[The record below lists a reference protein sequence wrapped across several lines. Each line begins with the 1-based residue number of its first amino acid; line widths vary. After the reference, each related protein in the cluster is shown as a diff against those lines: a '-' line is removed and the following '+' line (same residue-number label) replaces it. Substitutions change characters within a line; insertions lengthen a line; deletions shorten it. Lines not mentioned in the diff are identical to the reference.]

1 MAGATRARGNGFARV
16 LTLPAA
22 RAAFGLAWAVA
33 GCGGQPSLG
42 STERVDRLGEPIING
57 HADSWPNDPAVVR
70 IEGPNGGASG
80 TLVSP
85 HVILCAA
92 HTIDGGGSFTIYFG
106 DNQSSPVATVMSSQS
121 VQDPNYVMDQHND
134 TGVIV
139 LPSSFTA
146 PSPATPVPMAESIP
160 MSAIGMTARIVGFGY
175 DTPSGGSGTKRDGTE
190 PVTSLDSN
198 WVVLTAGSA
207 MQSECSG
214 DSGGPALLDLGCGP
228 VIIGTV
234 NRHLDS
240 GACQIGN
247 YQRVDIEQS
256 FVNAQIQMAD
266 PGFTPPG
273 CAGADGGGGS
283 SGSSSSSS
291 GASSGGSASGSSSG
305 GSGSGSSGSSSGSI
319 ASGSSSTGS
328 SGGSSGSL
336 GSTSSGSPSG
346 DDGGINDFGGA
357 VQTSAGCSCGV
368 VGTQGSPDLLESTAA
383 TGLLALATF
392 RIKRRRKNRP
402 KTPRVGATF

>member
-1 MAGATRARGNGFARV
+1 MRKPMGV
-16 LTLPAA
+16 
-22 RAAFGLAWAVA
+22 GLLLVVA
-33 GCGGQPSLG
+33 GCGGQPSPG
-42 STERVDRLGEPIING
+42 TSERVEGLAEPIING
-57 HADSWPNDPAVVR
+57 VSDSWPSDPSVVR

-92 HTIDGGGSFTIYFG
+92 HTIDGGGSFTVYFG
-106 DNQSSPVATVMSSQS
+106 DNQSSPVATVTSSQS
-121 VQDPNYVMDQHND
+121 VQDPNYLMDQHND

-146 PSPATPVPMAESIP
+146 PSPAAPVPMAASIP

-175 DTPSGGSGTKRDGTE
+175 DTPSGGSGTKREGTE

-198 WVVLTAGSA
+198 WVVLTASSA

-247 YQRVDIEQS
+247 YQRVDIEQA

-273 CAGADGGGGS
+273 CASGDGGGS
-283 SGSSSSSS
+283 SSGSGTSSS
-291 GASSGGSASGSSSG
+291 GAGSSGASGSGSSSG
-305 GSGSGSSGSSSGSI
+305 GSSSGGPAGSSSGANGGSSGSSGSI
-319 ASGSSSTGS
+319 AGGSSSTGS

-336 GSTSSGSPSG
+336 GGSSSGSPAG
-346 DDGGINDFGGA
+346 DAGNGDLGGS

-368 VGTQGSPDLLESTAA
+368 VGTQGSPDLLESIA
-383 TGLLALATF
+383 TGGLLALATC
-392 RIKRRRKNRP
+392 RMKRGRKNRP
-402 KTPRVGATF
+402 APSR